1 MMLYTIIPLEVVLKG
16 VEDDAEIK
24 GREII
29 TYQGVVMEA
38 IHQSDGRYR
47 IERILSTDPMIYL
60 DARFQPGSII
70 TLV

>member
-1 MMLYTIIPLEVVLKG
+1 LEVVLKG

-38 IHQSDGRYR
+38 MRQSDGRYR